1 MTFRS
6 SQLRRTAARAF
17 SRSAALGALALGAA
31 VLLAAPVAHAQ
42 QVYKWTDEKGVVNYT
57 TTPPS
62 LRKAAVVDVAPA
74 VTGKGVLM
82 DYDEARYWRARDQRE
97 SASEMTMERMRRDTE
112 TLRQTRLRQEI
123 ASAEAA
129 AQQKSATQ
137 RAIDQCR
144 SERRVDCESPA
155 ANNWPGGG
163 GYVTST
169 LYPSPQFIIVNRA
182 AVTPAPSRPYF
193 SVTPN
198 FTPGFSNPLIY
209 PNPR

>member
-6 SQLRRTAARAF
+6 GLLQRTA
-17 SRSAALGALALGAA
+17 SAASASVAYLCPL
-31 VLLAAPVAHAQ
+31 VLMSIGLLTAPLTHAQ
-42 QVYKWTDEKGVVNYT
+42 QVYKWTDDKGVVNYT

-74 VTGKGVLM
+74 VAVQGTVT
-82 DYDEARYWRARDQRE
+82 DYDESSYWRARSQRE
-97 SASEMTMERMRRDTE
+97 AANDMTLDRMRRDTE
-112 TLRQTRLRQEI
+112 SLRQAQLQQDI
-123 ASAEAA
+123 AKAEVA

-155 ANNWPGGG
+155 VNNWPGGG
-163 GYVTST
+163 GYATST
-169 LYPSPQFIIVNRA
+169 LYPHPQYIIVNRT
-182 AVTPAPSRPYF
+182 AVAPAPTRPYF

-198 FTPGFSNPLIY
+198 FTPGYSIPQIY